1 MKGAKFAPHSTTLCI
16 LTGLCGGQRFIYIGS
31 SDGKASVCSV
41 GDLGSIPGSGRSPGE
56 ENGNPLQHSC
66 MENAKDRGA
75 WWATVYGVTES
86 DTTEQLSLHFFT
98 SNTHTHTH
106 TQLYEIIW
114 SLTELFRVTHNK
126 TQWRTEVEVTS
137 SRNPLPNPRGCQN
150 PRCVRQQPATDAPSA
165 SEDQQAQ
172 GDAQLMKL
180 KESKKQML
188 RSRISF

>member
-106 TQLYEIIW
+106 TH
-114 SLTELFRVTHNK
+114 TH
-126 TQWRTEVEVTS
+126 S
-137 SRNPLPNPRGCQN
+137 S
-150 PRCVRQQPATDAPSA
+150 
-165 SEDQQAQ
+165 
-172 GDAQLMKL
+172 MKL
-180 KESKKQML
+180 FGALLNYSERHTIKHSGGLRWRLHLPEIPFLTPEAVRTLAVCANSQPLMHPQPQKTSKHREML
-188 RSRISF
+188 N

>member
-1 MKGAKFAPHSTTLCI
+1 MATHSSI
-16 LTGLCGGQRFIYIGS
+16 LAWRMPRTEEPGGLQSMGS
-31 SDGKASVCSV
+31 QS
-41 GDLGSIPGSGRSPGE
+41 R
-56 ENGNPLQHSC
+56 
-66 MENAKDRGA
+66 
-75 WWATVYGVTES
+75 T
-86 DTTEQLSLHFFT
+86 QLSNFHFI
-98 SNTHTHTH
+98 SSLQIHTHTHTH

-114 SLTELFRVTHNK
+114 SLTELFRATHNK

-188 RSRISF
+188 GSRISF